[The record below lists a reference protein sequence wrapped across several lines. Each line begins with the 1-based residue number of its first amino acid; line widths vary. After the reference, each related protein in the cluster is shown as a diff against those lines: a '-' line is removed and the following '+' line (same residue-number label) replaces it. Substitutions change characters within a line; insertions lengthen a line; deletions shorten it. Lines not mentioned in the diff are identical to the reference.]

1 MQTKPITEEQ
11 VALDKEAEKRW
22 IKFKERFIWLDDVPA
37 NRKAFPDDNWY
48 SVDGKKDPLR
58 TVVSHVGIDQLK
70 KLLAQEKQLS
80 KQEERARIIPKI
92 HKIRAGCPAKSFARQ
107 QAKELLKEL
116 ERQND

>member
-1 MQTKPITEEQ
+1 MKKITTGKTK
-11 VALDKEAEKRW
+11 VW
-22 IKFKERFIWLDDVPA
+22 IAYDLFIKAISGICESKPGTQGGMPCIKGTRFTLNEIEGAV
-37 NRKAFPDDNWY
+37 
-48 SVDGKKDPLR
+48 KDL
-58 TVVSHVGIDQLK
+58 I
-70 KLLAQEKQLS
+70 ELS